1 MPELETSLYSVSLL
15 NDDETPMEFVVH
27 VLEGFFDM
35 DWDTAKQKMLLIHHH
50 GTAECGCYSYELAR
64 HIFPPPR
71 VGKAPHWWGIEPR
84 GWGQGSYSIS
94 YSYIISVSGTPVSH
108 VD

>member
-27 VLEGFFDM
+27 VLEVFFDM

-71 VGKAPHWWGIEPR
+71 VGKAPPLVGYRTPR
-84 GWGQGSYSIS
+84 VGDRGLILFL
-94 YSYIISVSGTPVSH
+94 ILI
-108 VD
+108 